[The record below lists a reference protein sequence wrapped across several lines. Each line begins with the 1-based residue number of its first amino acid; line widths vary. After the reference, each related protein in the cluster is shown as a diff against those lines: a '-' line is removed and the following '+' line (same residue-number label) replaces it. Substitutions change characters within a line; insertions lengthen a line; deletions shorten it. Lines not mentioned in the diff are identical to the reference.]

1 MKRFIKV
8 FLTLV
13 LSCIIGLA
21 GTLWV
26 YGEESGEDDDSL
38 SGLYARAAVLAD
50 GENGRILWGKNA
62 DEPMAMASTTKIM
75 TCLIALENAGL
86 SDSVQ
91 ISEYAA
97 SMPDVQLNAV
107 AGDSFL
113 LEDLLYALMLE
124 SDNDVAVAIA
134 EHVGGSVEGFAAM
147 MNARAEALGC
157 TQTCFVTPNGLDAE
171 GHCTTAAELAK
182 IASKAIKNE
191 TFVKIINTASQ
202 SFSNIEGT
210 RQYQVSNKD
219 AFLHLMDGAFGVKTG
234 FTGDAGY
241 CFVGALERDDRVY
254 ISVVLGS
261 GWPPNK
267 SYKWQDTMKL
277 MNFGIENY
285 VKKKI
290 GMENIDV
297 GTMEVSGGCQEE
309 VNLTADCR
317 TMEMLMAEEDQAEV
331 RIVKNLKA
339 EAPIAS
345 GTQVGWVYYQINGDT
360 VERFPVC
367 TAETVEAKNF
377 SFCLET
383 LLRRW
388 LAF

>member
-1 MKRFIKV
+1 M
-8 FLTLV
+8 
-13 LSCIIGLA
+13 
-21 GTLWV
+21 
-26 YGEESGEDDDSL
+26 
-38 SGLYARAAVLAD
+38 
-50 GENGRILWGKNA
+50 GENE

-75 TCLIALENAGL
+75 TCLVALENAEL
-86 SDSVQ
+86 SDTVN

-107 AGDSFL
+107 AGDSFR

-157 TQTCFVTPNGLDAE
+157 IQTCFVTPNGLDAE

-182 IASKAIKNE
+182 IAAEAIKNE
-191 TFVKIINTASQ
+191 TFVKIINTPSH

-219 AFLHLMDGAFGVKTG
+219 AFLQLMDGAFGVKTG

-241 CFVGALERDDRVY
+241 CFVGALNRDGRVF

-267 SYKWQDTMKL
+267 SYKWQDTMKI
-277 MNFGIENY
+277 MNFGLENY
-285 VKKKI
+285 EKSRLEQKI
-290 GMENIDV
+290 
-297 GTMEVSGGCQEE
+297 
-309 VNLTADCR
+309 
-317 TMEMLMAEEDQAEV
+317 LMSV
-331 RIVKNLKA
+331 R
-339 EAPIAS
+339 
-345 GTQVGWVYYQINGDT
+345 
-360 VERFPVC
+360 
-367 TAETVEAKNF
+367 
-377 SFCLET
+377 
-383 LLRRW
+383 
-388 LAF
+388 

>member
-113 LEDLLYALMLE
+113 LEDLLYALML
-124 SDNDVAVAIA
+124 
-134 EHVGGSVEGFAAM
+134 
-147 MNARAEALGC
+147 
-157 TQTCFVTPNGLDAE
+157 
-171 GHCTTAAELAK
+171 
-182 IASKAIKNE
+182 
-191 TFVKIINTASQ
+191 
-202 SFSNIEGT
+202 
-210 RQYQVSNKD
+210 
-219 AFLHLMDGAFGVKTG
+219 
-234 FTGDAGY
+234 
-241 CFVGALERDDRVY
+241 
-254 ISVVLGS
+254 
-261 GWPPNK
+261 
-267 SYKWQDTMKL
+267 
-277 MNFGIENY
+277 
-285 VKKKI
+285 
-290 GMENIDV
+290 
-297 GTMEVSGGCQEE
+297 
-309 VNLTADCR
+309 
-317 TMEMLMAEEDQAEV
+317 
-331 RIVKNLKA
+331 
-339 EAPIAS
+339 
-345 GTQVGWVYYQINGDT
+345 
-360 VERFPVC
+360 
-367 TAETVEAKNF
+367 
-377 SFCLET
+377 
-383 LLRRW
+383 
-388 LAF
+388 